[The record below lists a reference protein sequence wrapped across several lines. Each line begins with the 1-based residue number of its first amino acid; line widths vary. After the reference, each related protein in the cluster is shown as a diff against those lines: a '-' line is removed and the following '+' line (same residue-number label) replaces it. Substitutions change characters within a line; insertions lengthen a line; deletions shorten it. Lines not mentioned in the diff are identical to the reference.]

1 METGPSTADAL
12 SPPPSTSSPPARRGR
27 PATAWG
33 NRKRTEHVPR
43 SRGGDE
49 HSRPGYPSIHRR
61 LVTRLPSSFS
71 YDFVASEDRGF
82 RKSRSHSLCSM
93 QCELGKTMFELDSK
107 ARARAPQTHLVYT
120 SISFD
125 AETVRPAMT
134 QCHMT
139 KPQLSLLV
147 RTHTYHV
154 RI

>member
-33 NRKRTEHVPR
+33 ETDGARPAVQGRRRTQQT
-43 SRGGDE
+43 GL
-49 HSRPGYPSIHRR
+49 SILRH

-71 YDFVASEDRGF
+71 YDFVASEVSENPGLIVCVVCNA
-82 RKSRSHSLCSM
+82 SL
-93 QCELGKTMFELDSK
+93 EKTMFELDSK